1 MNKRIRKKKAKQAEL
16 KKQQEIA
23 ELLEQLGQNPA
34 EINKALHQIG
44 VAFSEVFNAIAAISR
59 KASQNFK
66 DWSKQFDTT

>member
-23 ELLEQLGQNPA
+23 EL
-34 EINKALHQIG
+34 NKALHQIG
-44 VAFSEVFNAIAAISR
+44 VAFSEVFNAIALASL

-66 DWSKQFDTT
+66 DWSNQFDTT

>member
-44 VAFSEVFNAIAAISR
+44 VAFSEVFNAISW

>member
-44 VAFSEVFNAIAAISR
+44 EVFSEVFNAIAEVSR
-59 KASQNFK
+59 KVSQNFK